1 MEKSLHYYAIAE
13 QCEREA
19 AQASR
24 EQTREIMLEA
34 AAQWRRLGD
43 EAKFGGKTR
52 RCLIERD
59 QI

>member
-19 AQASR
+19 AEASH

-43 EAKFGGKTR
+43 EAKSDEIKKLGGA
-52 RCLIERD
+52 
-59 QI
+59 